1 MLAVKD
7 PKLYRLKK
15 FQRAIRRL
23 VLLTRAAKKQGKK
36 DYNIGALV
44 YELSE
49 NNNYEKQT
57 TDWIEI
63 VISQLNMKDLIS
75 DDVLT
80 ELNEKIEEIKQRTR
94 DQSSVFNLLQEE
106 VQQIDFDMVFKDTR
120 LLKKVRNIMTG
131 KSKMLKEK
139 EKKQSPSKQ
148 TSQRGDPDKSQGS
161 DDSISDISISAMY
174 LKK

>member
-49 NNNYEKQT
+49 NNNYEK
-57 TDWIEI
+57 
-63 VISQLNMKDLIS
+63 
-75 DDVLT
+75 
-80 ELNEKIEEIKQRTR
+80 
-94 DQSSVFNLLQEE
+94 
-106 VQQIDFDMVFKDTR
+106 
-120 LLKKVRNIMTG
+120 
-131 KSKMLKEK
+131 
-139 EKKQSPSKQ
+139 
-148 TSQRGDPDKSQGS
+148 
-161 DDSISDISISAMY
+161 
-174 LKK
+174 

>member
-49 NNNYEKQT
+49 NNNYEKQS

-63 VISQLNMKDLIS
+63 VIS
-75 DDVLT
+75 
-80 ELNEKIEEIKQRTR
+80 
-94 DQSSVFNLLQEE
+94 
-106 VQQIDFDMVFKDTR
+106 
-120 LLKKVRNIMTG
+120 
-131 KSKMLKEK
+131 
-139 EKKQSPSKQ
+139 
-148 TSQRGDPDKSQGS
+148 
-161 DDSISDISISAMY
+161 
-174 LKK
+174 

>member
-1 MLAVKD
+1 MEDTEMLAVKD

-49 NNNYEKQT
+49 NNNYEKQS

-94 DQSSVFNLLQEE
+94 D
-106 VQQIDFDMVFKDTR
+106 
-120 LLKKVRNIMTG
+120 
-131 KSKMLKEK
+131 
-139 EKKQSPSKQ
+139 
-148 TSQRGDPDKSQGS
+148 
-161 DDSISDISISAMY
+161 
-174 LKK
+174 

>member
-1 MLAVKD
+1 
-7 PKLYRLKK
+7 
-15 FQRAIRRL
+15 
-23 VLLTRAAKKQGKK
+23 
-36 DYNIGALV
+36 
-44 YELSE
+44 
-49 NNNYEKQT
+49 
-57 TDWIEI
+57 
-63 VISQLNMKDLIS
+63 MKDLIS

-106 VQQIDFDMVFKDTR
+106 VQQIDFNMVFKDTR

-131 KSKMLKEK
+131 KSKMVKEK